1 MVAAARDYERLYDDD
16 HGADGASMRIPFVV
30 LAWAAAV
37 SCAQAAPRELVV
49 CADPNNLPF
58 SNHALQGFENKIV
71 ALLATDLG
79 EPVRYYWWP
88 QQRGYV
94 RKTLNESKCDLWP
107 GIASGIGRAATTRP
121 YYRSTYVFV
130 SRTDAHLNHLTLDD
144 PRLRS
149 VAIGVQMIGNGA
161 ATTPPAQ
168 AIARRGLIDNVRGY
182 LVDANYDRPDPAD
195 AIIKAVATQQ
205 IDVAVVWGP
214 VAGYYANHSTAPL
227 HIEPITPAQ
236 DPRWPMS
243 YDISM
248 GVRTGQ
254 THLLTAVDAILERE
268 RPAIDAILRTYH
280 VPLG

>member
-1 MVAAARDYERLYDDD
+1 MALALAA
-16 HGADGASMRIPFVV
+16 V
-30 LAWAAAV
+30 V
-37 SCAQAAPRELVV
+37 SCAQASPRELVV

-71 ALLATDLG
+71 KLLALDLG
-79 EPVRYYWWP
+79 EPVRYFWWP

-107 GIASGIGRAATTRP
+107 GIATGIGRTATSRP

-130 SRTDAHLNHLTLDD
+130 SRADRHLSHLTLDD
-144 PRLRS
+144 PRLRTA
-149 VAIGVQMIGNGA
+149 AIGVQMIGNDA

-168 AIARRGLIDNVRGY
+168 AIAQRGLIDNVRGY
-182 LVDANYDRPDPAD
+182 LVDANYDQPDPAD
-195 AIIKAVATQQ
+195 AIIQAVASKQ

-214 VAGYYANHSTAPL
+214 VAGYYANRSTAPL
-227 HIEPITPAQ
+227 HIDPITPAQ

-248 GVRTGQ
+248 GVREGQ
-254 THLLTAVDAILERE
+254 VRLLSRIDAILERE
-268 RPAIDAILRTYH
+268 RPAINAILRAYH
-280 VPLG
+280 VPIG